1 MSKRLEVLAGHFQE
15 QASAAT
21 ASVAPLNVSAQGIE
35 GGIVGQ
41 DWDKHPEGTSCTR
54 LSYSNPSPLLQP
66 WLPPGGWV
74 RSGYRGRL
82 VPVVVLRR
90 GNVSTMIPQ
99 MFSPL
104 HHSQPPSLSYI
115 TTTLSAHPTPLGPH
129 PHPHTTNS
137 LDTTSHVPPNPLH
150 ILASPPPP
158 TTTPSLTATPPPY
171 LPAGIQYPR
180 PPRKHGGACLPEW
193 QLPPGRGGGGILGG
207 GAHDG
212 NHPLRPPRALPPR
225 RAQRTI
231 RLHGSTVRTD

>member
-1 MSKRLEVLAGHFQE
+1 MFKRLEVLAGHFPE

-99 MFSPL
+99 MSSPL

-129 PHPHTTNS
+129 PHHQLTGYNLTRPSQPPSHPCPPTASHYHPLPHRHTT
-137 LDTTSHVPPNPLH
+137 T
-150 ILASPPPP
+150 I
-158 TTTPSLTATPPPY
+158 
-171 LPAGIQYPR
+171 
-180 PPRKHGGACLPEW
+180 
-193 QLPPGRGGGGILGG
+193 
-207 GAHDG
+207 
-212 NHPLRPPRALPPR
+212 PPR
-225 RAQRTI
+225 RYTI
-231 RLHGSTVRTD
+231 SQAAPKARRCLSS